1 MRLIT
6 LHKILIGSFSA
17 FSIFFGI
24 RELVRTDMESNS
36 LIAVSSLLL
45 ALLGIGYFIW
55 VARGGYDRRNRT

>member
-24 RELVRTDMESNS
+24 RELVRTDTGPNT
-36 LIAVSSLLL
+36 LIAVISLLL
-45 ALLGIGYFIW
+45 AVMGVAYFVWI
-55 VARGGYDRRNRT
+55 VRGGYKR